1 MTVVV
6 EESNAAEILSLM
18 TSPGGRPVCIG
29 AGDVSV
35 LCAYTYCK
43 NRLGHSPIV
52 RCSLHPWSLCLCS
65 VWLCICNT

>member
-1 MTVVV
+1 MTGMVD
-6 EESNAAEILSLM
+6 ESNAAEILSLM
-18 TSPGGRPVCIG
+18 TSLGGRSVRIG

-43 NRLGHSPIV
+43 NRLGHSPVV

-65 VWLCICNT
+65 V